1 METGE
6 FLARTAI
13 FAALAAV
20 IKIVLAPI
28 PNVELVTLWIAAV
41 TIVYGLKVG
50 VIVAYLGNMIADF
63 FIGFGP
69 WTGFVSTGFV
79 LVAIIIWVLK
89 PYLTNSFR
97 YAVAAVV
104 VIVVFDVFT
113 VITSMSLLY
122 GYSVKMALFQQYFL
136 FFPLPFGWVHL
147 VFNTVT
153 FYFVAEPF
161 ISKLK
166 RINHVTR

>member
-20 IKIVLAPI
+20 IKIVLASI
-28 PNVELVTLWIAAV
+28 PNVELLTLWIAAV
-41 TIVYGLKVG
+41 TVVYGLKVG
-50 VIVAYLGNMIADF
+50 VIVAFLGNMIADF

-69 WTGFVSTGFV
+69 WTGFISVGFI
-79 LVAIIIWVLK
+79 LVAVIIWVLK
-89 PYLTNSFR
+89 PYVTSSFR
-97 YAVAAVV
+97 YAVVAVGV
-104 VIVVFDVFT
+104 TVVFDIFT

-136 FFPLPFGWVHL
+136 FIPYPFGWVHL
-147 VFNTVT
+147 VSNAVV

-161 ISKLK
+161 INKLK
-166 RINHVTR
+166 IINHAT

>member
-20 IKIVLAPI
+20 IKIVLASI
-28 PNVELVTLWIAAV
+28 PNVELLTLWIAAV
-41 TIVYGLKVG
+41 TVVYGLKVG
-50 VIVAYLGNMIADF
+50 VIVAFLGNMIADF

-69 WTGFVSTGFV
+69 WTGFISVGFI
-79 LVAIIIWVLK
+79 LVAVIIWVLK
-89 PYLTNSFR
+89 PYVTSSFR
-97 YAVAAVV
+97 YAVVAVGV
-104 VIVVFDVFT
+104 TVVFDIFT

-136 FFPLPFGWVHL
+136 FFPIPFGWVHL
-147 VFNTVT
+147 VSNAVV

-161 ISKLK
+161 INKLK
-166 RINHVTR
+166 IINHAT